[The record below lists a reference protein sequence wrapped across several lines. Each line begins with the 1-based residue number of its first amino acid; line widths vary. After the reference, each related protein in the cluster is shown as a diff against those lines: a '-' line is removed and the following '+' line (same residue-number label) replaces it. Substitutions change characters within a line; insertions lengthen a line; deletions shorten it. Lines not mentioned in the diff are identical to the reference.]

1 MNFFY
6 RAVMYVTRKIGKSI
20 LLFVLLFAIATF
32 VLTGISIKD
41 ASQTASANLRESLGG
56 RFTIYIDMST
66 DNPYIIN
73 ERTEPSEGGKG
84 SVNIYSTGPLLSTEM
99 LETIKSVNGIKSYYA
114 SEMWQPQAVN
124 FHLLRGKLP
133 IKDGFDDMVNALAVS
148 GTETSD
154 FFTSGSIQLSAG
166 RHIEPKDQ
174 YVAIISSAL
183 AEENELKIGDTLQ
196 MELTQ
201 SVASQ
206 LDLPEGEKT
215 ELTIVGL
222 FDPVVEEKMTE
233 MTSAYNM
240 IENRVF
246 TDIYTKAAFFKN
258 DTELGFGEA
267 LFLVNDPG
275 KLDTIVEQV
284 KGLDSIDWKQF
295 NVTADNK
302 TYDQAVAPLNNLN
315 QLVKAILMVMIA
327 ISIVILS
334 LILTLWMRNR
344 VYETGVFLALG
355 IGKSNIVG
363 QYLMEVLLLAVI
375 AFGGSY
381 FSANAVAERVGNSL
395 LQKQLSQNEQSEKMS
410 TAVSSV
416 VIGDSVT
423 GTEVLNKIEVNVN
436 RQNLIQLWS
445 IGTIIII
452 FSVGISSVVVM
463 RLKPREI
470 FSKMS

>member
-1 MNFFY
+1 
-6 RAVMYVTRKIGKSI
+6 
-20 LLFVLLFAIATF
+20 
-32 VLTGISIKD
+32 
-41 ASQTASANLRESLGG
+41 
-56 RFTIYIDMST
+56 
-66 DNPYIIN
+66 
-73 ERTEPSEGGKG
+73 
-84 SVNIYSTGPLLSTEM
+84 
-99 LETIKSVNGIKSYYA
+99 
-114 SEMWQPQAVN
+114 
-124 FHLLRGKLP
+124 
-133 IKDGFDDMVNALAVS
+133 
-148 GTETSD
+148 
-154 FFTSGSIQLSAG
+154 
-166 RHIEPKDQ
+166 
-174 YVAIISSAL
+174 
-183 AEENELKIGDTLQ
+183 
-196 MELTQ
+196 
-201 SVASQ
+201 
-206 LDLPEGEKT
+206 
-215 ELTIVGL
+215 
-222 FDPVVEEKMTE
+222 
-233 MTSAYNM
+233 
-240 IENRVF
+240 
-246 TDIYTKAAFFKN
+246 
-258 DTELGFGEA
+258 
-267 LFLVNDPG
+267 
-275 KLDTIVEQV
+275 
-284 KGLDSIDWKQF
+284 
-295 NVTADNK
+295 
-302 TYDQAVAPLNNLN
+302 
-315 QLVKAILMVMIA
+315 MVMIA